1 MIKMKQRTI
10 KIILASSDYKSLR
23 EIESETGIHH
33 HDVYRIINVHKDY
46 FFKKL
51 KPKNKRVKL
60 YKAKKS
66 LINKVITLNSEG
78 LQNQT
83 QGDKQ
88 K

>member
-1 MIKMKQRTI
+1 MKDRTI
-10 KIILASSDYKSLR
+10 KIILASTDYKSLR
-23 EIESETGIHH
+23 ELESETGVHH

-51 KPKNKRVKL
+51 KPKNKRVKV

-66 LINKVITLNSEG
+66 LINKAIALNREG

-83 QGDKQ
+83 QGDTQ